1 MTMKGLAEAT
11 KNLDLNWKDRLIEK
25 GRLAFKMGI
34 ELRHNPEK
42 EEKMAK
48 LFKDGWLLEEAK
60 FMESQRRERF
70 RG

>member
-25 GRLAFKMGI
+25 GRLAFKMGV
-34 ELRHNPEK
+34 ELRNNPEK
-42 EEKMAK
+42 DETRAK
-48 LFKDGWLLEEAK
+48 LFKQGWELESAK
-60 FMESQRRERF
+60 FAEGQRKERF

>member
-25 GRLAFKMGI
+25 GRLAFRMGI

-42 EEKMAK
+42 DENRAK
-48 LFKDGWLLEEAK
+48 LFKQGWELESAK
-60 FMESQRRERF
+60 FTESQRKEKF

>member
-1 MTMKGLAEAT
+1 MKIEQLKDAT
-11 KNLDLNWKDRLIEK
+11 KGFNLDWRDRLVEK
-25 GRLAFKMGI
+25 GRLAFRMGI